1 MEAEVRKTSDEKKR
15 KSTEAK
21 LNPTFTQCYS
31 SFSIYTCSESIMESH
46 VGACT
51 EFSCLREYF
60 VFGGFLSSVSRQ
72 RRPFGSFAW
81 PCVSVLHVF
90 KPYMLMQAYTW
101 VSEFA
106 SLCCYFWTVCVGRR
120 SGMSWRDQECLRHL
134 TQRGCCWLNRST
146 DRQHQSGKATCE
158 KLDKACVLYV

>member
-1 MEAEVRKTSDEKKR
+1 MKKMEAEVRKTSDEKKR

-60 VFGGFLSSVSRQ
+60 VFGVFLSSVSRQ
-72 RRPFGSFAW
+72 RRPFGSFA
-81 PCVSVLHVF
+81 
-90 KPYMLMQAYTW
+90 
-101 VSEFA
+101 
-106 SLCCYFWTVCVGRR
+106 
-120 SGMSWRDQECLRHL
+120 
-134 TQRGCCWLNRST
+134 
-146 DRQHQSGKATCE
+146 
-158 KLDKACVLYV
+158 